1 MTEQAAPYIP
11 SAPGCRPRVHAPT
24 RPVHRVASDIAEA
37 AWAGKGVR
45 VFAWPCGTVAVV
57 RVGSAADELLTRL
70 IPAQLLATWTR
81 GARFGD
87 VLAELQAARGRT

>member
-1 MTEQAAPYIP
+1 MTNAGAPHVP
-11 SAPGCRPRVHAPT
+11 SAPGCRPRVHSAS
-24 RPVHRVASDIAEA
+24 RPIHRVASDIAES

-57 RVGSAADELLTRL
+57 RVGSSADELLTRT
-70 IPAQLLATWTR
+70 IPDRLLATWTR

-87 VLAELQAARGRT
+87 VLSELRAARGRS